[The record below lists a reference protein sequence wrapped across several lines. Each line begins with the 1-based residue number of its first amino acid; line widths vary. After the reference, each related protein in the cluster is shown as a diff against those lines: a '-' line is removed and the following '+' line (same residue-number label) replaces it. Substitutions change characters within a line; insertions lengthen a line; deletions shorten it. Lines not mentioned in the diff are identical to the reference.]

1 MSAALPI
8 CSGAQAA
15 RAFVRAGWVHDRPKG
30 SHLMLKK
37 TGSSVV
43 LSVPQH
49 RELVKGILRS
59 LISDAGL
66 SVADFV
72 KLL

>member
-1 MSAALPI
+1 
-8 CSGAQAA
+8 
-15 RAFVRAGWVHDRPKG
+15 
-30 SHLMLKK
+30 MLKK